1 MGDRMAQLTFS
12 LLNIFDKGT
21 VVCTAPTGGG
31 GAGTGQGQFLAAIT
45 HQGDRGRVPL
55 IGPAKGGFMNLIVSF
70 DLHVNLRHSLSPYCR
85 WSRPVKTGERQRVS
99 LILANPGTHCVIVL
113 RSSDILGI
121 RTRESTKRG

>member
-45 HQGDRGRVPL
+45 YQDDRGRAPL
-55 IGPAKGGFMNLIVSF
+55 IGPAKGGFMDLVV
-70 DLHVNLRHSLSPYCR
+70 LHVNLRHSLSPYCR

-99 LILANPGTHCVIVL
+99 LILA
-113 RSSDILGI
+113 
-121 RTRESTKRG
+121 